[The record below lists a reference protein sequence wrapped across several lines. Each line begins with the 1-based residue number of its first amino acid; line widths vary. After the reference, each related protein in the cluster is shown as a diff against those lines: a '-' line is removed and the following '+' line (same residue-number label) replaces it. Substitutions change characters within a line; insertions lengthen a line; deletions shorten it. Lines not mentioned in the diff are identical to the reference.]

1 MNSFLLQEFA
11 RYYLAKKPSQA
22 QGQELETKAE
32 LLQPG
37 EWGPAGEVEALRRLE
52 PPLQESISPLSPT
65 RALSLSSLV

>member
-37 EWGPAGEVEALRRLE
+37 EWGPCWGGGGPEEARATSAGKHFPSV
-52 PPLQESISPLSPT
+52 PN
-65 RALSLSSLV
+65 